1 MILWS
6 TLFSFAA
13 PLAFAQPTE
22 AVAEATVEQSAE
34 TTAVAATSALAITT
48 DLHSEYL
55 AGEPI
60 LVRFV
65 VQNQSANPAQFSDL
79 SRRPWL
85 VRFKVKGE
93 KTPTQTRYNLPP
105 SVDEGQQWVLPV
117 RARREVLLEI
127 PSSSTFKSG
136 DYSLEIR
143 ILEDSGERVLPVH
156 AFRIRQAAPVG
167 GQISSDSLSTARGGH
182 QVLWTHQ
189 GQDGA
194 DLYLNHANAA
204 NPAEVIG
211 NYHLLHLKK
220 AVEPVLA
227 LSAPQQAWDRHVY
240 WMQSSNSLRFARIR
254 GHALRSAPA
263 SLNFPYPKVQL
274 VGRGATDGQG
284 ALHVP
289 VWISDPS
296 GQGGTLRVA
305 TVDARGTPRFRKVL
319 RADAVPELVVSGVD
333 STGGLRLLVG
343 GAGGLALYSLP
354 ADSNLPA
361 FGTRIVAKD
370 VPVIAAH
377 IGYLPE
383 SESLGGGLAIAV
395 LERRQSDQGETLQ
408 VAWLG
413 MDGRDWKRWP
423 AGSIP
428 AGAQVKDFLSQAED
442 FAVLVQKSDGT
453 HVLIGPSGRTE
464 VVGGTALGTLVPRLN
479 GGMSMRRLIKG
490 GPIKTTLLK

>member
-6 TLFSFAA
+6 TLISLAA
-13 PLAFAQPTE
+13 PYAFAQPTAVNE
-22 AVAEATVEQSAE
+22 AATAE
-34 TTAVAATSALAITT
+34 TRPGVAAAVLAVTT

-55 AGEPI
+55 SGEPM

-65 VQNQSANPAQFSDL
+65 VQNDSAKPAQFSDL

-93 KTPTQTRYNLPP
+93 NTPTQTRYNLPP
-105 SVDEGQQWVLPV
+105 SLDEGQQWTLAP

-143 ILEDSGERVLPVH
+143 ILEDGGERVLPVH
-156 AFRIRQAAPVG
+156 AFRIRPAAPAG
-167 GQISSDSLSTARGGH
+167 GQISTDSLSTARGGH

-189 GQDGA
+189 AQDGA

-227 LSAPQQAWDRHVY
+227 HSAPQQVWDRHVY
-240 WMQSSNSLRFARIR
+240 WMQSANSLRFARIR
-254 GHALRSAPA
+254 GHALRNAPA

-284 ALHVP
+284 ALHIP
-289 VWISDPS
+289 VWIP
-296 GQGGTLRVA
+296 GPNGKGGTLRVA
-305 TVDARGTPRFRKVL
+305 SVDARGKPRFRKVL
-319 RADAVPELVVSGVD
+319 RADSVPELVVSGVD
-333 STGGLRLLVG
+333 STGGLRLLIG
-343 GAGGLALYSLP
+343 GTGGLALYNLP

-361 FGTRIVAKD
+361 FGSRIVAKD

-377 IGYLPE
+377 LGYLPE
-383 SESLGGGLAIAV
+383 SESVAGGLAIAV
-395 LERRQSDQGETLQ
+395 LERRPADTGETLQ

-413 MDGRDWKRWP
+413 MDGRDRKRWP
-423 AGSIP
+423 AVALP
-428 AGAQVKDFLSQAED
+428 AGAQVKDFLSQSTD

-453 HVLIGPSGRTE
+453 HLLLGPSDRKE
-464 VVGGTALGTLVPRLN
+464 VAGAALGTLVPRLN
-479 GGMSMRRLIKG
+479 GGMSMRRLVKG
-490 GPIKTTLLK
+490 GPIKTTLLE